1 MYTCWTKSTMQT
13 EKPDAL
19 AAEILLGDDIVDNL
33 NLLRDTLTA
42 ERFAAYA

>member
-1 MYTCWTKSTMQT
+1 MQT